1 MEEMKQLYTE
11 AIDMVNRLSVQDV
24 RFRTYLHSALE
35 RMEQG
40 LELNNVRTFRDAFA
54 DIADASLVLHFNII
68 HKRAEA

>member
-24 RFRTYLHSALE
+24 RFRTYLYSALE